1 MPLDPLLLI
10 PPMLCDARVFAP
22 QINHLST
29 VLPVMVAPT
38 TCGERMEEI
47 ASQILGW
54 APARFALAGA
64 GMGGA
69 VALEIMRRAPER
81 VQRLALIAASHHGET
96 PEAASAREPMIVAA
110 RSGRFDDVIA
120 QEMDPECLAS
130 GAKRLEVG
138 RLLTDMARTIGPDR
152 FVRQAR
158 AMQRRRDQQ
167 ATLRKVTQPALVIG
181 GADDPRLPP
190 KRHAF
195 MAELIPGGQLEIVA
209 GAGHMPT
216 LERPAAVSDLLYDW
230 MNAPLVL
237 R

>member
-10 PPMLCDARVFAP
+10 PPMLCDARVFGP

-29 VLPVMVAPT
+29 VMPVMFAPT

-47 ASQILGW
+47 ASQILGC

-69 VALEIMRRAPER
+69 VALEVLRRAPER
-81 VQRLALIAASHHGET
+81 VQRIALIAASHHGET
-96 PEAASAREPMIVAA
+96 PEGASAREPQIVAA
-110 RSGRFDDVIA
+110 RSGRFDDVVA
-120 QEMDPECLAS
+120 QEFDADLLATGS
-130 GAKRLEVG
+130 GRIEVG
-138 RLLTDMARTIGPDR
+138 RVLANMAQMVGPEA

-167 ATLRKVTQPALVIG
+167 ATLRKITQPALVIG
-181 GADDPRLPP
+181 GAEDPRLPP

-195 MAELIPGGQLEIVA
+195 MAELIPGGRLEIVK

-230 MNAPLVL
+230 MQAPLVL